1 MRANHVRLAGKYLLF
16 HNEDYVTLEGTGYV
30 QLRWEVEY
38 WKYGLVARPSA
49 CSV

>member
-1 MRANHVRLAGKYLLF
+1 MLTARLTPAGTYLLF

-38 WKYGLVARPSA
+38 WK
-49 CSV
+49 